1 MLIHE
6 DFPLTISRQ
15 INSLELPSAA
25 GLARAQL
32 LQPTAA
38 FKKLSQHF

>member
-1 MLIHE
+1 MLIHA

-15 INSLELPSAA
+15 INLSELPSAA
-25 GLARAQL
+25 GLAVAQL

-38 FKKLSQHF
+38 L